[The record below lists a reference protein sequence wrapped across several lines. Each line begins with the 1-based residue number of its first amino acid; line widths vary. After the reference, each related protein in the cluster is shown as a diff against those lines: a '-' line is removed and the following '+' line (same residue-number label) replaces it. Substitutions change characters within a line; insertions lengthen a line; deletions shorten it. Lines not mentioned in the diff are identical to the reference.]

1 MAEQIE
7 NVVYEFAGFRA
18 DAVRRR
24 LLAGD
29 ELLPLTSKAF
39 DTLMTLIRH
48 KGATVSKAA
57 LMDAVW
63 ADTAVEE
70 NNLTQQIAALRK
82 AFGERPDEHRFIV
95 TVPGKGYSLVAEVR
109 TRPADPP
116 AETVPVGRGT
126 PVLRNHNRGLMGY
139 AVAIAYVLLVVAVC
153 VLSSFQPHDRHRPS
167 LAVLDFRSGESG
179 DDAIGNGIRDTL
191 RARLGSLRDIT
202 VLRDDAEHV
211 DADVVAAGRRMQ
223 VDTVITGSVQRE
235 HERIRVAV
243 ELLDTANGRVV
254 WSKTFDESASNVFAL
269 QDSIAGEIARVLNVS
284 ISWAAT
290 PSGSVA
296 GLMHA
301 RATRGIMAI

>member
-48 KGATVSKAA
+48 QGATVSKAE

-70 NNLTQQIAALRK
+70 NNLTQQIAALRR

-95 TVPGKGYSLVAEVR
+95 TVPGKGYSFVADVR
-109 TRPADPP
+109 IAPDDSP
-116 AETVPVGRGT
+116 AEIALVEHRTFAR
-126 PVLRNHNRGLMGY
+126 RYDNRGLMGY
-139 AVAIAYVLLVVAVC
+139 AVAVAYVLLVVATC
-153 VLSSFQPHDRHRPS
+153 VLSPFQLHDRHRPS
-167 LAVLDFRSGESG
+167 LAVLDFRSGDSG
-179 DDAIGNGIRDTL
+179 DDAIGTGIRDTL

-202 VLRDDAEHV
+202 VLRDDAERV
-211 DADVVAAGRRMQ
+211 DTDVVAAGRRMQ
-223 VDTVITGSVQRE
+223 VDTVITGSV
-235 HERIRVAV
+235 
-243 ELLDTANGRVV
+243 
-254 WSKTFDESASNVFAL
+254 
-269 QDSIAGEIARVLNVS
+269 
-284 ISWAAT
+284 
-290 PSGSVA
+290 
-296 GLMHA
+296 
-301 RATRGIMAI
+301 